1 MQQSHPS
8 VTHWDDKREDARI
21 MEKYIILILSY
32 ILGSIPF
39 SLIIA
44 KINGINLRE
53 VGSGNIGATNVAR
66 TGNKRLAVLALFL
79 DSLKGFVGVYT
90 AQQFCDNNDFYIY
103 VSAILAVLGHMFPIW
118 LRFNGGKGV
127 ATTLGVLVA
136 LNISIALAFV
146 FVWLI
151 VFFTFR
157 YSSLASLA
165 ATAIAVVISFFFQKE
180 LFLVLLTAAI
190 LIFLK
195 HYKNIANLLQGR
207 ERKFL

>member
-1 MQQSHPS
+1 MIEIF
-8 VTHWDDKREDARI
+8 VVFV
-21 MEKYIILILSY
+21 LSY

-66 TGNKRLAVLALFL
+66 TGNKFLAALALFL
-79 DSLKGFVGVYT
+79 DTSKGFIAVYT
-90 AQQFCDNNDFYIY
+90 AQQFCDNNDLYIY

-151 VFFTFR
+151 VFFIFR

-165 ATAIAVVISFFFQKE
+165 ATASAVIASFFFQKE
-180 LFLVLLTAAI
+180 LFLILLTVAI

>member
-1 MQQSHPS
+1 
-8 VTHWDDKREDARI
+8 

-79 DSLKGFVGVYT
+79 DSLKGFVAVYT

-118 LRFNGGKGV
+118 LSFNGGKGV
-127 ATTLGVLVA
+127 ATTLGVLIA

-146 FVWLI
+146 FFWLI
-151 VFFTFR
+151 VFFIFR

-165 ATAIAVVISFFFQKE
+165 ATAAAVIASFFFQKE
-180 LFLVLLTAAI
+180 LFLILLTVAI

-195 HYKNIANLLQGR
+195 HYRNIANLLQGR
-207 ERKFL
+207 EHKFL

>member
-1 MQQSHPS
+1 
-8 VTHWDDKREDARI
+8 

-32 ILGSIPF
+32 VIGSIPF

-79 DSLKGFVGVYT
+79 DSLKGFVAVYT
-90 AQQFCDNNDFYIY
+90 AQQFCDNNDLYIY

-127 ATTLGVLVA
+127 ATTLGVLIA

-151 VFFTFR
+151 VFFIFR

-165 ATAIAVVISFFFQKE
+165 ATAAAVIASFFFQKE
-180 LFLVLLTAAI
+180 LFLILLTVAI

>member
-1 MQQSHPS
+1 
-8 VTHWDDKREDARI
+8 
-21 MEKYIILILSY
+21 MEIFVVFVLSY

-39 SLIIA
+39 SLVIA

-127 ATTLGVLVA
+127 ATTLGVLIA

-151 VFFTFR
+151 VFFIFR

-165 ATAIAVVISFFFQKE
+165 ANAAAVIASFFFQKE
-180 LFLVLLTAAI
+180 LFLILLTVAI

-207 ERKFL
+207 EHKFL

>member
-1 MQQSHPS
+1 
-8 VTHWDDKREDARI
+8 
-21 MEKYIILILSY
+21 MEIFVVFVLSY

-136 LNISIALAFV
+136 LNISIALALAFV

-151 VFFTFR
+151 VFFIFR

-165 ATAIAVVISFFFQKE
+165 ANAAAVIASFFFQKE
-180 LFLVLLTAAI
+180 LFLILLTVAI

-207 ERKFL
+207 EHKFL

>member
-1 MQQSHPS
+1 
-8 VTHWDDKREDARI
+8 

-39 SLIIA
+39 SLIIT
-44 KINGINLRE
+44 KIKGVNLRE

-66 TGNKRLAVLALFL
+66 TGNKFLAALALFL
-79 DSLKGFVGVYT
+79 DTFKGFIAVYI
-90 AQQFCDNNDFYIY
+90 AQQFFDGGVDIG
-103 VSAILAVLGHMFPIW
+103 SAIFAVLGHMFPIW

-127 ATTLGVLVA
+127 ATTLGVLIA

-157 YSSLASLA
+157 YSSLASLTST
-165 ATAIAVVISFFFQKE
+165 ATALLASFFFQKE
-180 LFLVLLTAAI
+180 LFLILLTVAI
-190 LIFLK
+190 LIFLR
-195 HYKNIANLLQGR
+195 HHKNIANLLQGR
-207 ERKFL
+207 EHRFL

>member
-1 MQQSHPS
+1 
-8 VTHWDDKREDARI
+8 

-32 ILGSIPF
+32 VIGSIPF

-79 DSLKGFVGVYT
+79 DSLKGFVAVYT

-127 ATTLGVLVA
+127 ATTLGVLIA

-151 VFFTFR
+151 VFFIFR
-157 YSSLASLA
+157 YSSLASLT
-165 ATAIAVVISFFFQKE
+165 ATAAAVIASFFFQKE
-180 LFLVLLTAAI
+180 LFLILLTVAI

>member
-1 MQQSHPS
+1 MIEIF
-8 VTHWDDKREDARI
+8 VVFV
-21 MEKYIILILSY
+21 LSY

-127 ATTLGVLVA
+127 ATTLGVLIA

-151 VFFTFR
+151 VFFIFR

-165 ATAIAVVISFFFQKE
+165 ATAAAVIASFFFQKE
-180 LFLVLLTAAI
+180 LFLILLTVAI

-207 ERKFL
+207 EHKFL

>member
-1 MQQSHPS
+1 MIEIF
-8 VTHWDDKREDARI
+8 VVFV
-21 MEKYIILILSY
+21 LSY

-127 ATTLGVLVA
+127 ATTLGVLIA
-136 LNISIALAFV
+136 LNISIAFV

-151 VFFTFR
+151 VFFIFR

-165 ATAIAVVISFFFQKE
+165 ATAAAVIASFFFQKE
-180 LFLVLLTAAI
+180 LFLILLTVAI

-207 ERKFL
+207 EHKFL

>member
-1 MQQSHPS
+1 
-8 VTHWDDKREDARI
+8 

-66 TGNKRLAVLALFL
+66 TGNKFLAAIALFL
-79 DSLKGFVGVYT
+79 DTSKGFIAVYT

-127 ATTLGVLVA
+127 ATTLGVLIA

-151 VFFTFR
+151 VFFIFR

-165 ATAIAVVISFFFQKE
+165 ATAAAVIASFFFQKE
-180 LFLVLLTAAI
+180 LFLILLTVAI

-207 ERKFL
+207 EHKFL

>member
-1 MQQSHPS
+1 MIEIF
-8 VTHWDDKREDARI
+8 VVFV
-21 MEKYIILILSY
+21 LSY

-66 TGNKRLAVLALFL
+66 TGNKFLAALALFL
-79 DSLKGFVGVYT
+79 DTSKGFIAVYT
-90 AQQFCDNNDFYIY
+90 AQQFCDNNDLYIY

-151 VFFTFR
+151 VFFIFR

-165 ATAIAVVISFFFQKE
+165 ATAAAVIASFFFQKE
-180 LFLVLLTAAI
+180 LFLILLTVAI

>member
-1 MQQSHPS
+1 
-8 VTHWDDKREDARI
+8 

-66 TGNKRLAVLALFL
+66 TGNKFLAAIALFL
-79 DSLKGFVGVYT
+79 DTSKGFIAVYT

-151 VFFTFR
+151 VFFIFR

-165 ATAIAVVISFFFQKE
+165 ANAAAVIASFFFQKE
-180 LFLVLLTAAI
+180 LFLILLTVAI

-207 ERKFL
+207 EHKFL

>member
-1 MQQSHPS
+1 
-8 VTHWDDKREDARI
+8 

-103 VSAILAVLGHMFPIW
+103 VSAILAVLGHMSPIW

-127 ATTLGVLVA
+127 ATTLGVLIAFNIPVA
-136 LNISIALAFV
+136 LVFI
-146 FVWLI
+146 FVWLA

-157 YSSLASLA
+157 YSSLASLS
-165 ATAIAVVISFFFQKE
+165 ATSTTVAWSFFFQRN
-180 LFLVLLTAAI
+180 LFLILLVIGT
-190 LIFLK
+190 LVFLT
-195 HYKNIANLLQGR
+195 HHRNIANLLQGK
-207 ERKFL
+207 EHKFL

>member
-1 MQQSHPS
+1 
-8 VTHWDDKREDARI
+8 

-103 VSAILAVLGHMFPIW
+103 VSAILAVLGHMSPIW

-151 VFFTFR
+151 VFFIFR

-165 ATAIAVVISFFFQKE
+165 ATAIAVVISFFFKKE

>member
-1 MQQSHPS
+1 MIEIF
-8 VTHWDDKREDARI
+8 VVFV
-21 MEKYIILILSY
+21 LSY

-66 TGNKRLAVLALFL
+66 TGNKFLAALALFL
-79 DSLKGFVGVYT
+79 DTSKGFIAVYT

-127 ATTLGVLVA
+127 ATTLGVLIA

-151 VFFTFR
+151 VFFIFR

-165 ATAIAVVISFFFQKE
+165 ATAAAVIASFFFQKE
-180 LFLVLLTAAI
+180 LFLILLTVAI

-207 ERKFL
+207 EHKFL

>member
-1 MQQSHPS
+1 
-8 VTHWDDKREDARI
+8 

-32 ILGSIPF
+32 VIGSIPF

-79 DSLKGFVGVYT
+79 DSLKGFVAVYT

-127 ATTLGVLVA
+127 ATTLGVLIA

-151 VFFTFR
+151 VF
-157 YSSLASLA
+157 L
-165 ATAIAVVISFFFQKE
+165 SFGTP
-180 LFLVLLTAAI
+180 LL
-190 LIFLK
+190 LPWL
-195 HYKNIANLLQGR
+195 LLQQ
-207 ERKFL
+207 LL

>member
-1 MQQSHPS
+1 
-8 VTHWDDKREDARI
+8 

-151 VFFTFR
+151 VFFIFR

-165 ATAIAVVISFFFQKE
+165 ANAAAVIASFFFQKE
-180 LFLVLLTAAI
+180 LFLILLTVAI

-207 ERKFL
+207 EHKFL

>member
-1 MQQSHPS
+1 
-8 VTHWDDKREDARI
+8 
-21 MEKYIILILSY
+21 MEIFVVFVLSY

-66 TGNKRLAVLALFL
+66 TGNKFLAALALFL
-79 DSLKGFVGVYT
+79 DTSKGFIAVYT
-90 AQQFCDNNDFYIY
+90 AQQFCDNNDLYIY

-151 VFFTFR
+151 VFFIFR

-165 ATAIAVVISFFFQKE
+165 ATAGAVIESFFFQKE
-180 LFLVLLTAAI
+180 LFLILLTVAI

-207 ERKFL
+207 EHKFL

>member
-1 MQQSHPS
+1 
-8 VTHWDDKREDARI
+8 
-21 MEKYIILILSY
+21 MERYIILILSY

-53 VGSGNIGATNVAR
+53 VGSGNTGATNVAR
-66 TGNKRLAVLALFL
+66 TGNKKLAVLALLL
-79 DSLKGFVGVYT
+79 DSLKGFIAVYI
-90 AQQFCDNNDFYIY
+90 AQFFDSNDLCIY
-103 VSAILAVLGHMFPIW
+103 ASATFAVLGHMFPIW

-127 ATTLGVLVA
+127 ATTLGVLIA

-157 YSSLASLA
+157 YSSLASLT
-165 ATAIAVVISFFFQKE
+165 ATAIAVVASFFFQKE
-180 LFLVLLTAAI
+180 LFFPLLNIAT

-207 ERKFL
+207 EHKFL

>member
-1 MQQSHPS
+1 MIEIF
-8 VTHWDDKREDARI
+8 VVFV
-21 MEKYIILILSY
+21 LSY

-66 TGNKRLAVLALFL
+66 TGNKFLAALALFL
-79 DSLKGFVGVYT
+79 DTSKGFIAVYT
-90 AQQFCDNNDFYIY
+90 AQQFCDNNDLYIY

-151 VFFTFR
+151 VFFIFR

-165 ATAIAVVISFFFQKE
+165 ATAAAVIASFFFQKE
-180 LFLVLLTAAI
+180 LFLILLTVAI

-207 ERKFL
+207 EHKFL